1 MTKNKLNQKICY
13 EVRVF
18 DVIGKLTSEEQKE
31 LEKKMNKEG
40 FILEDVVEMKD
51 FDETGQN
58 YTDYRFARY

>member
-1 MTKNKLNQKICY
+1 M
-13 EVRVF
+13 
-18 DVIGKLTSEEQKE
+18 IGKLTSEEQKE

-51 FDETGQN
+51 FDEIGQN

>member
-18 DVIGKLTSEEQKE
+18 NVIGKLTSEEQKE

-51 FDETGQN
+51 FDEIGQN

>member
-1 MTKNKLNQKICY
+1 MTKSKLNQKICY
-13 EVRVF
+13 EIRMF
-18 DVIGKLTSEEQKE
+18 NVIGKLTIEEQKE

-40 FILEDVVEMKD
+40 FILEDVVEMSD